1 MSFEEE
7 LEEIDR
13 QEWLSLFDD
22 KLIMHITR
30 VFLDWLYDLPDDYVP
45 TQQIKFFKQFY
56 EHATRTTTK
65 ATKSIA
71 ATEKRNRYADNRKED
86 GIRKVLS
93 GKYYYEQFQ
102 Y

>member
-22 KLIMHITR
+22 KQIMHITR
-30 VFLDWLYDLPDDYVP
+30 IFLDWLYDLPDDYVP

-56 EHATRTTTK
+56 EHATRTITK
-65 ATKSIA
+65 TVKNTAI
-71 ATEKRNRYADNRKED
+71 TEKRNRYTNYLKED
-86 GIRKVLS
+86 GIRKVLY
-93 GKYYYEQFQ
+93 GQYYYEYIQ

>member
-22 KLIMHITR
+22 KQIMHITR

-45 TQQIKFFKQFY
+45 TQQIKFYK
-56 EHATRTTTK
+56 
-65 ATKSIA
+65 
-71 ATEKRNRYADNRKED
+71 
-86 GIRKVLS
+86 
-93 GKYYYEQFQ
+93 
-102 Y
+102 

>member
-22 KLIMHITR
+22 KQIMQITR
-30 VFLDWLYDLPDDYVP
+30 AFLDWLYDLPDDYIP
-45 TQQIKFFKQFY
+45 TQQLKFYKQFY
-56 EHATRTTTK
+56 EYATRTTIKTV
-65 ATKSIA
+65 KSTAI
-71 ATEKRNRYADNRKED
+71 TEKRNRYADNGKKD

-93 GKYYYEQFQ
+93 
-102 Y
+102 